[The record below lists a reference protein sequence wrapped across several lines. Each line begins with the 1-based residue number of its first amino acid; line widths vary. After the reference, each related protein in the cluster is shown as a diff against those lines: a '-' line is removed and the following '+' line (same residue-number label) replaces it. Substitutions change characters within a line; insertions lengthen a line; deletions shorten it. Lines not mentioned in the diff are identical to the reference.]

1 MTASPRTID
10 ADAVSPEFLA
20 AIESR
25 AAAGDPKAMFDLGRL
40 HDIPEKA
47 GIALDLVRA
56 RAWYERAA
64 EAGFAWAQ
72 FALGNML
79 EKAQGGARND
89 TGARRWYEAA
99 AQQGI
104 AEAQMHLGSLLRA
117 GRGGPADAAGAAEWF
132 RRAAAQGHE
141 LAATNL
147 ALMHLESAT
156 DRPDLEE
163 ARRLL
168 EFAADKLDG
177 LAHLVLGDLH
187 LRGIGGPRH
196 GGLALMHYCVA
207 TLLLRAGPD
216 AVRAGGEKEALLA
229 RQPALRAEYETQ
241 ARAFVD
247 ARIAAMGGL
256 AVDRRPPPGAPGKDI
271 SQ

>member
-1 MTASPRTID
+1 MNPSANPPD
-10 ADAVSPEFLA
+10 LDAVDPEFLA
-20 AIESR
+20 AIEAR

-40 HDIPEKA
+40 YDIPEKR
-47 GIALDLVRA
+47 GIGLDPARA
-56 RAWYERAA
+56 RAWYERSA

-79 EKAQGGARND
+79 EKAEGGARND

-104 AEAQMHLGSLLRA
+104 AEAQMHLGNLLRA
-117 GRGGPADAAGAAEWF
+117 GRGGPADGAAAAEWYG
-132 RRAAAQGHE
+132 RAASQGHE

-147 ALMHLESAT
+147 ALMHLEGSAL
-156 DRPDLEE
+156 RPDLQE

-187 LRGIGGPRH
+187 LQGVGGPRH

-207 TLLLRAGPD
+207 VLLLRPGPD
-216 AVRAGGEKEALLA
+216 AARAHETKEALLA
-229 RQPALRAEYETQ
+229 RQPGLRDEYESQ

-247 ARIAAMGGL
+247 QRSAAGGL
-256 AVDRRPPPGAPGKDI
+256 HDTGRAPFPAPGP
-271 SQ
+271 

>member
-10 ADAVSPEFLA
+10 ADAVSPELLA
-20 AIESR
+20 AIETR
-25 AAAGDPKAMFDLGRL
+25 ARAGDPKAMFDLGRL
-40 HDIPEKA
+40 HDIPA
-47 GIALDLVRA
+47 RPGVALDLERA

-104 AEAQMHLGSLLRA
+104 AEAQMHLGILLRA
-117 GRGGPADAAGAAEWF
+117 GRGGPADATGAAEWF
-132 RRAAAQGHE
+132 RKAASQGHE

-147 ALMHLESAT
+147 ALMHLEGAT
-156 DRPDLEE
+156 DRPDLED

-207 TLLLRAGPD
+207 TLLLRPGPD
-216 AVRAGGEKEALLA
+216 AARAEGEKEALLA

-247 ARIAAMGGL
+247 ARTTAAGGL
-256 AVDRRPPPGAPGKDI
+256 ADDGRTLPAAPEHDI
-271 SQ
+271 RQ